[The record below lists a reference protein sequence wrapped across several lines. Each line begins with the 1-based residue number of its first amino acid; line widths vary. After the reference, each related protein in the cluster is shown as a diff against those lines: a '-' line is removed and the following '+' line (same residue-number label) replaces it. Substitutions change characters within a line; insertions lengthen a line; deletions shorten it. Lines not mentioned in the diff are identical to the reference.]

1 MSWVLPGEFE
11 DEERFERELAIE
23 RDEARKILMDS
34 GLVARVEFTNCM
46 IPIQIHAFLP
56 TEEMCYG
63 RNSRVGGAV
72 TMWVFEKECELA
84 KGWPPVLFKGQQA
97 SNATTYIILAQEM
110 LILIKQYLELKSK
123 AAAATS

>member
-1 MSWVLPGEFE
+1 MSFVIPGEYE
-11 DEERFERELAIE
+11 NEERFERELAIE

-34 GLVARVEFTNCM
+34 GLVSRVEFTNCM

-63 RNSRVGGAV
+63 RNSRVGGNV
-72 TMWVFEKECELA
+72 TMWVFEKECKLA
-84 KGWPPVLFKGQQA
+84 KGWPPPLFKGEQV

-110 LILIKQYLELKSK
+110 LVLIKKYLELKSEEN
-123 AAAATS
+123 AVAT